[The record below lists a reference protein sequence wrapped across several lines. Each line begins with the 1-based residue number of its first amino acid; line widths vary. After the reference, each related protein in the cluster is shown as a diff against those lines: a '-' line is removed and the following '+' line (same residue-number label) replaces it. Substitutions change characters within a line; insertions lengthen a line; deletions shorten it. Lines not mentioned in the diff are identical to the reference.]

1 MITAYGFATWVNHVF
16 ANAKPTYNYKNKGPV
31 HHIVPENAR
40 DKTDP
45 PKVNLHEARKMMDK
59 NYPGE
64 GVETRLNKIKL
75 SAITHAP
82 LHTDAYYESVQRDFT
97 KADEGKK
104 HITDMKLRA
113 YRIVLSGMDQILD
126 PFGIG
131 R

>member
-16 ANAKPTYNYKNKGPV
+16 AKAKPTYNYKNKGPV

-45 PKVNLHEARKMMDK
+45 PKVNLHEAREMMDK

-82 LHTDAYYESVQRDFT
+82 HHCIQMLIINLFNVILLRL
-97 KADEGKK
+97 
-104 HITDMKLRA
+104 MKVKNIL
-113 YRIVLSGMDQILD
+113 QI
-126 PFGIG
+126 
-131 R
+131 